1 MYQLQYADIEEDA
14 VVDARTRETQ
24 LMQRSIDLLSTAKQG
39 PANSFE
45 VVEATHFVRRL
56 WTAFLEDLS
65 SADNA
70 LPNELKA
77 NLISIGIWV
86 MKENEKIRQGESKD
100 FDGIIDVTRTIME
113 GVK

>member
-24 LMQRSIDLLSTAKQG
+24 LMQRSIDLLSKAKETK
-39 PANSFE
+39 PNSFE

-56 WTAFLEDLS
+56 WTAFLEDLG

-70 LPNELKA
+70 LPKELKA

-86 MKENEKIRQGESKD
+86 MKENEQIRQGESTD
-100 FDGIIDVTRTIME
+100 FDGIIEVTRTIME